1 MRMRSK
7 WRGIMTALVLL
18 GSVALLAAPAQAA
31 VTQQQID
38 EAVSTGGQWLASTQ
52 RADGS
57 LPGFNSDWAVTAV
70 AAAGINAA
78 DVRGPGTERSL
89 QDFWQ
94 EQYSN
99 PMWAELPPAYTGVG
113 QIGKAALI
121 AHSAGL
127 NTSRITPE
135 VNLAATLAS
144 TFKPETGLF
153 GNNAAPNALG
163 FALLALPDLGLPA
176 SLSGPIVDSLLS
188 SQYADGGW
196 GLSAV
201 PGSASGD
208 TDITGSVLGMLCS
221 NGLTTGHPSI
231 DAGIAFLKGKQD
243 EDSGA
248 IFSDSPWLM
257 DPNAPTMAWAITGLT
272 ACGVD
277 LQGDEWTT
285 STGKN
290 PLDGAFELRLPNGEF
305 MYHPSYGAGHTD
317 NVNATEAMVRALSGN
332 LFSAEPPAR
341 VDSSLPR
348 LRPVAPVAPGT
359 EVPVALSIE
368 DGQSKTLLCA
378 VKIEAGSS
386 LTDLL
391 DRARTDSIPEDC
403 VDNFVLEAGQVTEL
417 NGAAATNPDGGWAV
431 SIEGGTEQWASNQ
444 VIEHGAVVSLRLS
457 EEPLPIQPPIDE
469 PQPPIDQPSPPTAP
483 GSGDKDTAGAPGPS
497 AETVGPHRRPVIR
510 DVQRMAGRRVVVAR
524 VGCPQG
530 GPCRLVTP
538 KRLGL
543 LVHVGGKPARRIAA
557 IVLAPRRIAAGR
569 IAAVQLRLSRPAL
582 RILRGHL
589 ATGKVQIRVRNSAG
603 LSRST
608 VTLRLRGA
616 EMKRK
621 ATRSNPTGNRTA
633 APRAAK

>member
-1 MRMRSK
+1 MRMRSR
-7 WRGIMTALVLL
+7 WRGIMAALVLL
-18 GSVALLAAPAQAA
+18 GSVAWFAVPAQAA

-38 EAVSTGGQWLASTQ
+38 EAVSTGGQWLASKQ
-52 RADGS
+52 GADGS

-78 DVRGPGTERSL
+78 DVRGSGTERSL

-94 EQYSN
+94 EQYSD
-99 PMWAELPPAYTGVG
+99 PTWAELPPAHTGVG

-144 TFKPETGLF
+144 TFEPETGLF
-153 GNNAAPNALG
+153 GSNAAPNALG

-176 SLSGPIVDSLLS
+176 SLAGPVVESLLS

-196 GLSAV
+196 GLSPV

-221 NGLTTGHPSI
+221 NGLTTGHPAI

-248 IFSDSPWLM
+248 IFSDSRWLM
-257 DPNAPTMAWAITGLT
+257 DPNSPTMAWAITGLT
-272 ACGVD
+272 ACEVD

-285 STGKN
+285 PTGKN
-290 PLDGAFELRLPNGEF
+290 PLDGAFDLRLPNGEF
-305 MYHPSYGAGHTD
+305 MYHPTYGAGHTD

-368 DGQSKTLLCA
+368 DGQSKTRLCA
-378 VKIEAGSS
+378 VKIEAGAS

-391 DRARTDSIPEDC
+391 DQARTDSIPEDC
-403 VDNFVLEAGQVTEL
+403 VDDFLVDAGQVTEL
-417 NGAAATNPDGGWAV
+417 NGAAATNPDGGWVV
-431 SIEGGTEQWASNQ
+431 SIEGEKEQRASNQ

-457 EEPLPIQPPIDE
+457 EEPLPIQPPVDTPDE
-469 PQPPIDQPSPPTAP
+469 PSPPQEP
-483 GSGDKDTAGAPGPS
+483 GGGDKDPAGTPGPS
-497 AETVGPHRRPVIR
+497 GDAVRPHRRPVIR
-510 DVQRMAGRRVVVAR
+510 TVQHMAGRRVLVAR
-524 VGCPQG
+524 IGCPQG
-530 GPCRLVTP
+530 GPCRIITP
-538 KRLGL
+538 ERISLIIRG
-543 LVHVGGKPARRIAA
+543 GGKPARRIAA
-557 IVLAPRRIAAGR
+557 TVLAPRRIAAGR
-569 IAAVQLRLSRPAL
+569 VAAVQLRLSRPA
-582 RILRGHL
+582 RRVLRGHL
-589 ATGKVQIRVRNSAG
+589 VTGKVQIRARNSAG

-608 VTLRLRGA
+608 ITLRLRGA
-616 EMKRK
+616 EVTRK
-621 ATRSNPTGNRTA
+621 QHARMRQGTA
-633 APRAAK
+633 R